1 MGAGNGG
8 LYQVRHRVYDP
19 HAGRWLQ
26 RDPAGFVDGC
36 NLYEYCMGGP
46 GAGVDP
52 YGQSVCRDFI
62 DGAKQLV
69 DILSGNRAID
79 DSEWERQRAA
89 QDARNREGMQ
99 DAADNGHISQEEAD
113 QRHRRYQAG
122 QNADTHQ
129 LYRTREFEDDL
140 TTHMIETAAYEA
152 AAGLIGAGVGRGLA
166 RLAKRYMGGM
176 FGRLMDRFRRSTS
189 GCTATPTGVHC
200 WVKHAMGA
208 AGDAPARTTN
218 LSKAGRAGKQSRL
231 RDLESD
237 PNVSSADRGWI
248 RQELNSIARGQR
260 SNIRVPPGK
269 NLAHRRGFE
278 AKNGYGYQHSDL
290 QDIDLHK
297 LQHKHEG
304 Y

>member
-1 MGAGNGG
+1 
-8 LYQVRHRVYDP
+8 
-19 HAGRWLQ
+19 
-26 RDPAGFVDGC
+26 
-36 NLYEYCMGGP
+36 MGGP

-140 TTHMIETAAYEA
+140 TTHMIETAVYEA

-166 RLAKRYMGGM
+166 QLAKRSMGGM

-208 AGDAPARTTN
+208 AGGALKNTLNHIDEYVDLTRHRKSHILN
-218 LSKAGRAGKQSRL
+218 RHRAGSGKPGKSEFPASWSDDRIL
-231 RDLESD
+231 HHVSDVATD
-237 PNVSSADRGWI
+237 PNSINGVGKWSSPNAIGTRDGI
-248 RQELNSIARGQR
+248 Q
-260 SNIRVPPGK
+260 IRVDFYPPTHPKYPGQIST
-269 NLAHRRGFE
+269 
-278 AKNGYGYQHSDL
+278 GYPVNTPVNP
-290 QDIDLHK
+290 
-297 LQHKHEG
+297 
-304 Y
+304 